1 MVKSIKGGSFLWGKN
16 PHQAKQ
22 NFFLSRCLV
31 NDMVFNLIIDRKY
44 WINLVSTT
52 MVEECGLSVI
62 ELRKSNVIANVEH
75 PKFKD
80 MPNYLVTK

>member
-1 MVKSIKGGSFLWGKN
+1 
-16 PHQAKQ
+16 
-22 NFFLSRCLV
+22 
-31 NDMVFNLIIDRKY
+31 MVFNLIIDRKY

-75 PKFKD
+75 LKFKD